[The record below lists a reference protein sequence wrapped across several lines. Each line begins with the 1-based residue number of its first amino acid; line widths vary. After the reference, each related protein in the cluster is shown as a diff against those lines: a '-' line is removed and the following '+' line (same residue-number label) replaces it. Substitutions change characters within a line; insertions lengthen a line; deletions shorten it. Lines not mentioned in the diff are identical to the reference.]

1 MAPEAGSGP
10 PYYVTFRL
18 LHLASENW
26 PTLEGWAT
34 SRNTDIAEL
43 PIDRMLNLIYYWATR
58 NAQDEQAL
66 AKFDRKL
73 WLPPKGIEPPKES
86 PWSAEN
92 ETNAFKALKAALQPD
107 NPKPPGDVPA
117 ATAAREQPGRGG
129 SLARNSNGTLGSRGR
144 PARGR

>member
-1 MAPEAGSGP
+1 MLPRPPRSTRTDTPFPYTTLFRSSQGQGRRLRRARPGGHPRLAPEAGHGP

-34 SRNTDIAEL
+34 SRSTDIAEL

-58 NAQDEQAL
+58 NAQDEAAL

-73 WLPPKGIEPPKES
+73 WMPPKGEEAPAES
-86 PWSAEN
+86 PWSAQTE
-92 ETNAFKALKAALQPD
+92 ERKS
-107 NPKPPGDVPA
+107 VV
-117 ATAAREQPGRGG
+117 
-129 SLARNSNGTLGSRGR
+129 
-144 PARGR
+144 

>member
-1 MAPEAGSGP
+1 M
-10 PYYVTFRL
+10 TFRL

-34 SRNTDIAEL
+34 SRNTDLMEL
-43 PIDRMLNLIYYWATR
+43 PIHRMLNLIYFWATR
-58 NAQDEQAL
+58 NAQDEQTL

-73 WLPPKGIEPPKES
+73 WLPPKGAEPPKES

-92 ETNAFKALKAALQPD
+92 ETSAFKALKAALQPD
-107 NPKPPGDVPA
+107 GPKPPGTGAA
-117 ATAAREQPGRGG
+117 ATTARAEPNRRGT
-129 SLARNSNGTLGSRGR
+129 LASNSNGTPGSRGR

>member
-1 MAPEAGSGP
+1 MAPEAGGGT

-34 SRNTDIAEL
+34 SRNTDMMEL
-43 PIDRMLNLIYYWATR
+43 PIDRMLNLIYFWATR

-73 WLPPKGIEPPKES
+73 WMPPKGEEAPAES
-86 PWSAEN
+86 PWSAAN
-92 ETNAFKALKAALQPD
+92 ETSAFKALKASLQPD
-107 NPKPPGDVPA
+107 SPKPPEGKPA
-117 ATAAREQPGRGG
+117 PTTARATP
-129 SLARNSNGTLGSRGR
+129 
-144 PARGR
+144 PARGTLAKNSN

>member
-1 MAPEAGSGP
+1 MAPEAGRGP

-34 SRNTDIAEL
+34 SRNTDLMDL
-43 PIDRMLNLIYYWATR
+43 PIDRLLNLIYFWATR
-58 NAQDEQAL
+58 NAPDEQAL

-73 WLPPKGIEPPKES
+73 WMPPKGEEAPAES

-92 ETNAFKALKAALQPD
+92 ETNAFKALKSALQPD
-107 NPKPPGDVPA
+107 APPKPAAPG
-117 ATAAREQPGRGG
+117 ATATRATPRPRGT
-129 SLARNSNGTLGSRGR
+129 LAKNTNGTPGSRGR

>member
-1 MAPEAGSGP
+1 MASEAGLGP

-34 SRNTDIAEL
+34 SRNTDLMEL
-43 PIDRMLNLIYYWATR
+43 PIHRMLNLIYFWATR
-58 NAQDEQAL
+58 NAQDEQTL

-73 WLPPKGIEPPKES
+73 WMPPKGEEVPAES

-92 ETNAFKALKAALQPD
+92 ETNAFKAFKQQIQPD
-107 NPKPPGDVPA
+107 GPKAPNGKPA
-117 ATAAREQPGRGG
+117 PTTAGAAANRR
-129 SLARNSNGTLGSRGR
+129 GTLAKRSGTPGSRGR
-144 PARGR
+144 PARGG